1 MRLKT
6 SQYYDNSQ
14 ALDVSEFSREYGE
27 KLTEITAQCDSLIG
41 LNRDLDSAKTEA
53 RIAQGALYD
62 AAQLVSAL
70 LLTNLTSY
78 YVVLHQLSRTLQ
90 YVLHLL

>member
-1 MRLKT
+1 MSNFT
-6 SQYYDNSQ
+6 
-14 ALDVSEFSREYGE
+14 REYGE

-70 LLTNLTSY
+70 LVTYPTSY
-78 YVVLHQLSRTLQ
+78 YVILHRLSSTLQ
-90 YVLHLL
+90 YVHRIH